1 MVIFLFSPFLFIAL
15 GPICLALSLSPRVA
29 AITAA
34 AYSNL
39 VLFPYESRM
48 IEFLEMETCKTNRKK
63 YAATVIQVRA
73 QR

>member
-1 MVIFLFSPFLFIAL
+1 MPCPSDP
-15 GPICLALSLSPRVA
+15 SLLRVA

-63 YAATVIQVRA
+63 YAAIVIQVCLR
-73 QR
+73 QKY